1 MITVDID
8 DKPYNVGYIAGV
20 FDLFHIGHLNMFKRA
35 KEQCKYLI
43 VGVVSDEGGG
53 YDLTSRLN
61 HLFRLMKELRWY
73 VHPNMLM
80 RPLSFHLISVE
91 QEICIKYISQ
101 KTRTYGHGQ

>member
-53 YDLTSRLN
+53 T
-61 HLFRLMKELRWY
+61 
-73 VHPNMLM
+73 
-80 RPLSFHLISVE
+80 
-91 QEICIKYISQ
+91 
-101 KTRTYGHGQ
+101 T